1 MPATRPKSPPH
12 SAPATSVFEVEA
24 LALLRAIVARQ
35 AALAEEVAAIRACV
49 DFDRGALAAL
59 LPALDA
65 TIGSGYV
72 WTARELC
79 EHAQTEGSLLR
90 APVAA
95 IVGAFD
101 ARAAPTL
108 GKYLH
113 RVEGLSVGGLRIE
126 RVGVGREGALRILRR
141 E

>member
-1 MPATRPKSPPH
+1 MTK
-12 SAPATSVFEVEA
+12 FEVEA
-24 LALLRAIVARQ
+24 LALLRAIIARQ

-72 WTARELC
+72 WLARELC
-79 EHAQTEGSLLR
+79 ELATTAEGSLLR
-90 APVAA
+90 APVEA
-95 IVGAFD
+95 ITGEID
-101 ARAAPTL
+101 ARAAHTL
-108 GKYLH
+108 GRYL
-113 RVEGLSVGGLRIE
+113 RRFEGLAVGGLRIE